1 MIVNLEL
8 YHAGAIRYQE
18 QFEVQG
24 KSVYYRDHTLI
35 YKNIR
40 ILIEKLYRE
49 EFIFHILACYLVDF
63 RVSNHASIDL
73 TENTKTKHVENYIDE
88 YVHNKIKS
96 YGATYGCIP
105 R

>member
-24 KSVYYRDHTLI
+24 KSHYYRDHTLI

-40 ILIEKLYRE
+40 VLIETMYRE
-49 EFIFHILACYLVDF
+49 EFIFHILACYLIDF
-63 RVSNHASIDL
+63 RVNNYASINL
-73 TENTKTKHVENYIDE
+73 KENMYAYVENYIDE